1 VLGLDKSQDSYFL
14 KKIKKKE
21 PRLIELFSVYLSC
34 RNLTECMQVFA
45 YLIDDMGACN
55 ANQLVLEQ

>member
-1 VLGLDKSQDSYFL
+1 MLGLDKSQDSSFL
-14 KKIKKKE
+14 KKKKKE

>member
-1 VLGLDKSQDSYFL
+1 
-14 KKIKKKE
+14 
-21 PRLIELFSVYLSC
+21 
-34 RNLTECMQVFA
+34 MQVFA